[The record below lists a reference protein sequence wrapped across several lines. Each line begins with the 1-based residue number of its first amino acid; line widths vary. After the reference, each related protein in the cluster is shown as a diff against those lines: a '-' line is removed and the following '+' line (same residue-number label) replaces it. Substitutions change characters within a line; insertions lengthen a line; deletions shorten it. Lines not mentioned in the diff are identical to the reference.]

1 MIDHD
6 EGEPVD
12 LSAFGQADASQH
24 DRIIDRA
31 MARVRAT
38 RQSRSSLIGDVGRW
52 WYPAIAAAAVL
63 VAVAGTI
70 IAIAPPPVG
79 ESALAIDGQLLEW
92 ASAGRVP
99 TNGDL
104 LASFRAIAP

>member
-6 EGEPVD
+6 DGEPVD

-24 DRIIDRA
+24 DRITERA

-38 RQSRSSLIGDVGRW
+38 RRPPRSLMRDVGRW
-52 WYPAIAAAAVL
+52 WYPAIAAAAIL
-63 VAVAGTI
+63 VAAAGAVITI
-70 IAIAPPPVG
+70 APPVG

-92 ASAGRVP
+92 ASTGRVP

-104 LASFRAIAP
+104 LASFRGIAP